1 MAFSPGQKKQI
12 IIGALIGVSLL
23 LELIFQFY
31 LGLNVVY
38 SHFFYIP
45 IVLAAIWYGK
55 RAVFLAIFFGF
66 MHILGAFYDTG
77 MVTTDAML
85 RALMFVVVALVV
97 GIVVDMMRKEQNAIV
112 EDVADAALRAR
123 PAFRGN
129 LGDIRDRILST
140 VNITR
145 LKEEKDIPGLI
156 RALRN
161 PDMNVQYE
169 AAQAL
174 GELRDPAAVQSLM
187 MVLTD
192 DQYSGIRWKAA
203 EALAQI
209 GTPAVEPLIAALS
222 HPVEDVRWKAAIA
235 LGEIGDTRAI
245 GPLIE
250 LLRDEDRFVKG
261 RAAYA
266 LGLIGSPAVGGLIR
280 ALREGDGNL
289 RWGAAIALGNI
300 RDPQSISPLL
310 YALGDRYENV
320 RSEAASALAAIGSPV
335 VIPAREFLR
344 DAGEMEA
351 LETIGVLGEIGT
363 PDAVLV
369 LEGLH
374 SHPVQGVRERA
385 AAELADFA
393 GSSR

>member
-12 IIGALIGVSLL
+12 ILAALIGISLL
-23 LELIFQFY
+23 LELFFQFY
-31 LGLNVVY
+31 LGINVVY

-55 RAVFLAIFFGF
+55 RAVFLALFFGL
-66 MHILGAFYDTG
+66 MHIVGSIYDTG
-77 MVTTDAML
+77 IITADALL
-85 RALMFVVVALVV
+85 RALMFVIVALVV
-97 GIVVDMMRKEQNAIV
+97 GIVADMMRKEQNAMI
-112 EDVADAALRAR
+112 EDIADAALRAR

-145 LKEEKDIPGLI
+145 MKEEKDIPGLI

-161 PDMNVQYE
+161 PEMSVQYE
-169 AAQAL
+169 AADAL
-174 GELRDPAAVQSLM
+174 GQLRDPAAVQPLM
-187 MVLTD
+187 EVLTD

-209 GTPAVEPLIAALS
+209 GTPAVEPLIAVLS
-222 HPVEDVRWKAAIA
+222 HPEEDVRWKAAIA

-266 LGLIGSPAVGGLIR
+266 LGLIGSPAVGELIR

-289 RWGAAIALGNI
+289 RWGAAVALGNI
-300 RDPQSISPLL
+300 RDAQSVFPLL
-310 YALGDRYENV
+310 HALGDRYENV
-320 RSEAASALAAIGSPV
+320 RSEAASALIAIGSPV
-335 VIPAREFLR
+335 VIAAPEFLR
-344 DAGEMEA
+344 DAGEAEA

-363 PDAVLV
+363 PEAVLAI
-369 LEGLH
+369 EGLR
-374 SHPVQGVRERA
+374 SHPVPGVRERA
-385 AAELADFA
+385 AAELADMP
-393 GSSR
+393 GSSQ

>member
-12 IIGALIGVSLL
+12 VLAALIGVSLL
-23 LELIFQFY
+23 LELIFQIY
-31 LGLNVVY
+31 LGVNVVY

-55 RAVFLAIFFGF
+55 RAVFLAIFFGLI
-66 MHILGAFYDTG
+66 HIAGVIYETG
-77 MVTTDAML
+77 VITTDALL
-85 RALMFVVVALVV
+85 RALMFVIVALVV
-97 GIVVDMMRKEQNAIV
+97 GIVADMMRKEQNALV

-140 VNITR
+140 VNIAR
-145 LKEEKDIPGLI
+145 MKEEKDVPGLI

-161 PDMNVQYE
+161 PDISVQYE
-169 AAQAL
+169 ATEAL
-174 GELRDPAAVQSLM
+174 GQLRDPAAVQPLM
-187 MVLTD
+187 GVLTD

-203 EALAQI
+203 EALVQI
-209 GTPAVEPLIAALS
+209 GTPAVDPLIAVLS
-222 HPVEDVRWKAAIA
+222 HPEDDVRWKAAIA
-235 LGEIGDTRAI
+235 LGEIGDNRAI

-266 LGLIGSPAVGGLIR
+266 LGLIGSPAVAGLIR

-300 RDPQSISPLL
+300 RDAQSIFPLL
-310 YALGDRYENV
+310 HALGDRYENV
-320 RSEAASALAAIGSPV
+320 RSEAASALVAIGSPV
-335 VIPAREFLR
+335 VIAAPEFLR
-344 DAGEMEA
+344 GAGEPET

-363 PDAVLV
+363 RDAVLV
-369 LEGLH
+369 LEGLR
-374 SHPVQGVRERA
+374 SHPLPGVRDRA
-385 AAELADFA
+385 AAELAELA
-393 GSSR
+393 GTPH

>member
-12 IIGALIGVSLL
+12 VLAALIGIALL
-23 LELIFQFY
+23 LELIFQIY
-31 LGLNVVY
+31 LGVNVVY

-55 RAVFLAIFFGF
+55 RAVFLAIFFGLI
-66 MHILGAFYDTG
+66 HIAGVIYETG
-77 MVTTDAML
+77 VITSDALL
-85 RALMFVVVALVV
+85 RALMFVIVALVV
-97 GIVVDMMRKEQNAIV
+97 GIVADMMRKEQNALV

-140 VNITR
+140 VNIAR
-145 LKEEKDIPGLI
+145 MKEEKDVPGLI

-161 PDMNVQYE
+161 PDISVQYE
-169 AAQAL
+169 ATEAL
-174 GELRDPAAVQSLM
+174 GQLRDPAAVQPLM
-187 MVLTD
+187 GVLTD

-203 EALAQI
+203 EALVQI
-209 GTPAVEPLIAALS
+209 GTPAVDPLIAVLS
-222 HPVEDVRWKAAIA
+222 HPEEDVRWKAAIA
-235 LGEIGDTRAI
+235 LGEIGDSRAI

-266 LGLIGSPAVGGLIR
+266 LGLIGSPAVAGLIR

-300 RDPQSISPLL
+300 RDAQSVFPLL
-310 YALGDRYENV
+310 HALGDRYENV
-320 RSEAASALAAIGSPV
+320 RSEAASALVAIGSPV
-335 VIPAREFLR
+335 VIAAPEFLR
-344 DAGEMEA
+344 GAGEPET

-363 PDAVLV
+363 RDAIFV
-369 LEGLH
+369 LEGLR
-374 SHPVQGVRERA
+374 SHPLPGVRDRA
-385 AAELADFA
+385 AAELAELA
-393 GSSR
+393 GSSH

>member
-12 IIGALIGVSLL
+12 ILAALIGISLL

-31 LGLNVVY
+31 LGVNVVY

-55 RAVFLAIFFGF
+55 RAVFLAIFLGL
-66 MHILGAFYDTG
+66 MHIVGAIYDTG
-77 MVTTDAML
+77 TITTDALL
-85 RALMFVVVALVV
+85 RALMFVIVALIV
-97 GIVVDMMRKEQNAIV
+97 GIVADMMRKEQNAMV

-145 LKEEKDIPGLI
+145 MKEEKDIPGLI

-161 PDMNVQYE
+161 PDMSVQYE
-169 AAQAL
+169 AAEAL
-174 GELRDPAAVQSLM
+174 GQLRDPAAVPPLM
-187 MVLTD
+187 EALTD

-209 GTPAVEPLIAALS
+209 GTPSVDPLIAVLT
-222 HPVEDVRWKAAIA
+222 HQEEDVRWKAAIA

-266 LGLIGSPAVGGLIR
+266 LGLIGSPAVGELIR
-280 ALREGDGNL
+280 AIREGDGNL

-300 RDPQSISPLL
+300 RDARSVFPLL
-310 YALGDRYENV
+310 HALGDRYENV
-320 RSEAASALAAIGSPV
+320 RSEAASALVAIGSPV
-335 VIPAREFLR
+335 VIAAPEFLC
-344 DAGEMEA
+344 DAGEPEA

-363 PDAVLV
+363 PEAVLV
-369 LEGLH
+369 IEGLR
-374 SHPVQGVRERA
+374 SHPVPGVRERA
-385 AAELADFA
+385 VAELADIA
-393 GSSR
+393 GTSQ

>member
-12 IIGALIGVSLL
+12 VLAALIGIALL
-23 LELIFQFY
+23 LELIFQIY
-31 LGLNVVY
+31 LGVNVVY

-55 RAVFLAIFFGF
+55 RAVFLAIFFGLI
-66 MHILGAFYDTG
+66 HIAGVIYETG
-77 MVTTDAML
+77 VITSDALL
-85 RALMFVVVALVV
+85 RALMFVIVALVV
-97 GIVVDMMRKEQNAIV
+97 GIVADMMRKEQNAMV

-140 VNITR
+140 VNIAR
-145 LKEEKDIPGLI
+145 MKEEKDVPGLI

-161 PDMNVQYE
+161 PDISVQYE
-169 AAQAL
+169 ATEAL
-174 GELRDPAAVQSLM
+174 GQLRDPAAVQPLM
-187 MVLTD
+187 GVLTD

-203 EALAQI
+203 EALVQI
-209 GTPAVEPLIAALS
+209 GTPAVDPLIAVLS
-222 HPVEDVRWKAAIA
+222 HPEEDVRWKAAIA
-235 LGEIGDTRAI
+235 LGEIGDSRAI

-266 LGLIGSPAVGGLIR
+266 LGLIGSPAVAGLIR

-300 RDPQSISPLL
+300 RDAQSVFPLL
-310 YALGDRYENV
+310 HALGDRYENV
-320 RSEAASALAAIGSPV
+320 RSEAASALVAIGSPV
-335 VIPAREFLR
+335 VIAAPEFLR
-344 DAGEMEA
+344 GAGEPET

-363 PDAVLV
+363 RDAVLV
-369 LEGLH
+369 LEGLR
-374 SHPVQGVRERA
+374 SHPLPGVRDRA
-385 AAELADFA
+385 AAELAELA
-393 GSSR
+393 GSSH

>member
-1 MAFSPGQKKQI
+1 MAYSPGQKKQI
-12 IIGALIGVSLL
+12 ILVALIGVSLL
-23 LELIFQFY
+23 LELLFQFY
-31 LGLNVVY
+31 LGVNVVY

-55 RAVFLAIFFGF
+55 RAVFLALFFGL
-66 MHILGAFYDTG
+66 MHIVGSFYDTG
-77 MVTTDAML
+77 MITTDALL
-85 RALMFVVVALVV
+85 RALMFVIVALVV
-97 GIVVDMMRKEQNAIV
+97 GIVADMMRKEQNAMV
-112 EDVADAALRAR
+112 EEVADAALRAR

-145 LKEEKDIPGLI
+145 MKEEKDIPGLI

-161 PDMNVQYE
+161 PDMGIQYE
-169 AAQAL
+169 AAEAL
-174 GELRDPAAVQSLM
+174 GQLRDPAAVQPLM
-187 MVLTD
+187 EVLTD
-192 DQYSGIRWKAA
+192 DQYSGTRWKAA

-209 GTPAVEPLIAALS
+209 GTPAVDPLIAVLS
-222 HPVEDVRWKAAIA
+222 HPDEDVRWKAAIA

-266 LGLIGSPAVGGLIR
+266 LGLIGSPAVGELIR

-300 RDPQSISPLL
+300 RDAQSVFPLL
-310 YALGDRYENV
+310 HALGDRYENV
-320 RSEAASALAAIGSPV
+320 RSEAASALVAIGSPA
-335 VIPAREFLR
+335 VIAAPEFLR
-344 DAGEMEA
+344 DAGEPEA
-351 LETIGVLGEIGT
+351 LETIGVLGEIGS
-363 PDAVLV
+363 PEAVLV
-369 LEGLH
+369 IEGLR
-374 SHPVQGVRERA
+374 SHPVPAVRERA
-385 AAELADFA
+385 AAEIADLP
-393 GSSR
+393 GSSQ

>member
-12 IIGALIGVSLL
+12 ILAVLIGISLL

-31 LGLNVVY
+31 LGINTVY

-55 RAVFLAIFFGF
+55 RAVFLALFFGL
-66 MHILGAFYDTG
+66 MHIIGVIYATG
-77 MVTTDAML
+77 SITTDALL
-85 RALMFVVVALVV
+85 RALMFVIVALVV
-97 GIVVDMMRKEQNAIV
+97 GIVADMMRKEQNAMI
-112 EDVADAALRAR
+112 EDITDAALRAR
-123 PAFRGN
+123 PSFREN

-140 VNITR
+140 VNIAR
-145 LKEEKDIPGLI
+145 MKEEKDIPGLA

-161 PDMNVQYE
+161 PDINVQYE
-169 AAQAL
+169 AADAL
-174 GELRDPAAVQSLM
+174 GQLRDPAAVQPLIE
-187 MVLTD
+187 VLTD

-209 GTPAVEPLIAALS
+209 GTPAVGPLIAVLS
-222 HPVEDVRWKAAIA
+222 HPDEDVRWKAAIA

-266 LGLIGSPAVGGLIR
+266 LGLIGSPAVGELIR

-310 YALGDRYENV
+310 HALGDRYENV
-320 RSEAASALAAIGSPV
+320 RSEAASALDAIGSPV
-335 VIPAREFLR
+335 VNPAREFLR
-344 DAGEMEA
+344 TAGEPEA
-351 LETIGVLGEIGT
+351 LETCGVLGGIRT
-363 PDAVLV
+363 PEAVLV
-369 LEGLH
+369 LEGLR
-374 SHPVQGVRERA
+374 SHPMPAVRERA
-385 AAELADFA
+385 AAELADRA
-393 GSSR
+393 GSSH

>member
-1 MAFSPGQKKQI
+1 MAFSPAQKKQI
-12 IIGALIGVSLL
+12 ILSALIGISLL

-31 LGLNVVY
+31 IGINVVY

-55 RAVFLAIFFGF
+55 RAVFLAIFFGV
-66 MHILGAFYDTG
+66 MHITGAFYDTG
-77 MVTTDAML
+77 MITTDALL
-85 RALMFVVVALVV
+85 RALMFVIVALIV
-97 GIVVDMMRKEQNAIV
+97 GIVADMMRKEQNAMV

-129 LGDIRDRILST
+129 IGDIRDRILST
-140 VNITR
+140 VNVTR
-145 LKEEKDIPGLI
+145 MKEEKDIPGLI
-156 RALRN
+156 RALKN
-161 PDMNVQYE
+161 PDMSVQYE
-169 AAQAL
+169 AAEAL
-174 GELRDPAAVQSLM
+174 GQLRDPAAVQPLIE
-187 MVLTD
+187 VLTN
-192 DQYSGIRWKAA
+192 DQYSGTRWKAA

-209 GTPAVEPLIAALS
+209 GTLSVEPLIAALS
-222 HPVEDVRWKAAIA
+222 HPEEDVRWKAAIA

-266 LGLIGSPAVGGLIR
+266 LGEIGSPAVGELIR

-300 RDPQSISPLL
+300 RDPESVFPLL
-310 YALGDRYENV
+310 RALGDRYENV
-320 RSEAASALAAIGSPV
+320 RSEAASALVAIGPPV
-335 VIPAREFLR
+335 VIAAPEFLR
-344 DAGEMEA
+344 DAATPEV

-363 PDAVLV
+363 PGAVLV
-369 LEGLH
+369 IEGLR
-374 SHPVQGVRERA
+374 SHPVPAVRERA
-385 AAELADFA
+385 AAELADMG
-393 GSSR
+393 GSAQ